1 VTRAIFVAWP
11 STRALAA
18 TTLLCG
24 EAGVL
29 GRANGLGVAERFL
42 DGVPSGL
49 SALMATALMA
59 TSLLGATM
67 GVSKPDAYAVDR
79 DVRRDDL
86 VFIGR

>member
-1 VTRAIFVAWP
+1 MAVDACTGGYDSPMRGGWGF
-11 STRALAA
+11 
-18 TTLLCG
+18 
-24 EAGVL
+24 